1 MSDVRKK
8 IDLAFKS
15 NVKDLITSIKDLQA
29 TIENVKKA
37 ITDLNAIQENNTK
50 AANKRLDETNKKR
63 TKNINLIKKETNE
76 LINQSKIKGD
86 KIMSRW
92 HRSQGGKTVNYTP
105 KKMNNIEFVL
115 SIIIFILFMVAMG
128 YFIAFSL

>member
-29 TIENVKKA
+29 TIENVKKS

-50 AANKRLDETNKKR
+50 ATNKRLDETNK
-63 TKNINLIKKETNE
+63 N
-76 LINQSKIKGD
+76 S
-86 KIMSRW
+86 
-92 HRSQGGKTVNYTP
+92 
-105 KKMNNIEFVL
+105 
-115 SIIIFILFMVAMG
+115 FILSCRHRFTSFV
-128 YFIAFSL
+128 FFTK

>member
-76 LINQSKIKGD
+76 LINQSKINQQNIKQQNYLSQLQKGQNLLSPITRNLFESD
-86 KIMSRW
+86 VGESISSLIKIP
-92 HRSQGGKTVNYTP
+92 GKV
-105 KKMNNIEFVL
+105 I
-115 SIIIFILFMVAMG
+115 
-128 YFIAFSL
+128 